1 MQRRTNAA
9 PEEALS
15 VQGPRNSVEPRVD
28 LFGRAAAGVEQ
39 HCAGVEVAAKQLRDE
54 DALIAA
60 RVQLRE
66 EVFRQRFRVPPLF
79 LEPWDKPLAR
89 KVCCVGFQ
97 KRLSILV
104 LLIQCVLIKTNPILK
119 NAVYL
124 RQYVRHR
131 FQVRCIIGARSHIFQ
146 FQTSCTNII

>member
-15 VQGPRNSVEPRVD
+15 VQGPRNSVEPWVD

-39 HCAGVEVAAKQLRDE
+39 HCAGVEVAAEQLRDE
-54 DALIAA
+54 DTLIAA

-66 EVFRQRFRVPPLF
+66 EVSRQGFRVLPELF

-97 KRLSILV
+97 KRLSMLV
-104 LLIQCVLIKTNPILK
+104 L
-119 NAVYL
+119 
-124 RQYVRHR
+124 
-131 FQVRCIIGARSHIFQ
+131 
-146 FQTSCTNII
+146 